1 MRRKGNKKK
10 PEDVLKK
17 PVGKM
22 ILPTEVWTFGNVLK
36 LDLDVEVDELILHPK
51 YFETWEDMIFIF
63 HYLVHCLLF
72 NKYFWIYGVL
82 GKLSL
87 TLLKPAVFKLSKT

>member
-51 YFETWEDMIFIF
+51 YFET
-63 HYLVHCLLF
+63 
-72 NKYFWIYGVL
+72 
-82 GKLSL
+82 
-87 TLLKPAVFKLSKT
+87 